1 VLPLNGIRIID
12 LSNVL
17 SGPFCGYQLALMGAE
32 VIKVEVPHTGD
43 LARKLGADPALN
55 ARKLGASFLA
65 QNANKKSVCLN
76 LKQPAA
82 RAAFLK
88 MVATADVVIENF
100 RPGVMDRLGLG
111 WTELKAANPGIIYC
125 AISGFGNSGPLRDNP
140 AYDQIVQGLSG
151 VMSVTG
157 SPDTA
162 PLRAGFPV
170 ADTIGGLT
178 AAMAISAALVRKA
191 RSGEGEMIDVSM
203 LEATIVALGWAV
215 SNYLTA
221 DQSPRPMGNDNM
233 TASPSGSFATGD
245 GIINIAANESSQY
258 EALCGLIGRKEL
270 IDDPR
275 FSDRERRK
283 QNRVEL
289 REAIEASLATADAAT
304 WEARLNQAGV
314 PAGRVLSIPEV
325 LTHPQ
330 VVERGLVVT
339 LPAMPGTERPV
350 RVLRGGFRFAS
361 GDPRPSKSP
370 PMLGA
375 DTREILG
382 QVGVSEVEIDALL
395 AAAGAS
401 SVKDKVD
408 G

>member
-111 WTELKAANPGIIYC
+111 WTELKAANSGIIYC

-191 RSGEGEMIDVSM
+191 RTGEGEMIDVSM
-203 LEATIVALGWAV
+203 LEATIVSLGWAV

-258 EALCGLIGRKEL
+258 EALCSLIGRKDL

-289 REAIEASLATADAAT
+289 REAIEASLVTADAAT

-401 SVKDKVD
+401 SVKDKVV